1 MPSCKTCG
9 STLRFR
15 ALVNGLSL
23 GLFKESLA
31 LPDFPTRPDIKGI
44 GLSDADLY
52 SKRLQHKVSYTNTFL
67 HSPPRLDITDID
79 AAEFGELDFLIA
91 SDVFEHVTPPVGR
104 AFRNARRLLRQGGV
118 FVFSVPYV
126 PGSTKEHFPELW
138 DHRIESREGKLV
150 LINRTV
156 DGRLQEFHDL
166 VFHGGPGTTL
176 EMRLFGLD
184 DLVQHFRDAGFS
196 DPVVLSHGAP
206 QFGIDFA
213 SEVCSIPMIAKA
225 A

>member
-1 MPSCKTCG
+1 M
-9 STLRFR
+9 
-15 ALVNGLSL
+15 NGLSL

-118 FVFSVPYV
+118 F
-126 PGSTKEHFPELW
+126 L
-138 DHRIESREGKLV
+138 L
-150 LINRTV
+150 
-156 DGRLQEFHDL
+156 LQE
-166 VFHGGPGTTL
+166 
-176 EMRLFGLD
+176 R
-184 DLVQHFRDAGFS
+184 FS
-196 DPVVLSHGAP
+196 SMKR
-206 QFGIDFA
+206 
-213 SEVCSIPMIAKA
+213 S
-225 A
+225 